1 MQHLKDIPALPA
13 RQAGV
18 CLHLTS
24 LPGEHGIGEI
34 GRSARHFIDMLAS
47 MNVGVWQFLPT
58 GPTGYGDSPYQGLST
73 FAGNELLI
81 DTGDLVQLNLL
92 PRDAVKR
99 LYRLPRRAV
108 DYGRLIP
115 LKHALLA
122 TATAAFESIAAA
134 TMRSNFEDFLEQND
148 AAWLHDY
155 AMFRV
160 LKNMHDGKPWPQW
173 ERSYARRQPAALKKL
188 ENDARAEMRSW
199 KVRQFFFARQ
209 WQELRKYASM
219 RGVRLF
225 GDMPMYIALDSAD
238 AWSHPEIL
246 RINRAGKMKY
256 IAGVPPDY
264 FSRSG
269 QLWGNPVYDW
279 DRQAA
284 DGYSWWRARLRHAL
298 AQFDLVRID
307 HFRGFE
313 SYWAVPASARTARRG
328 RWQRGPREALFDA
341 LRKSIPCPPIVA
353 EDLGILTP
361 EVEALRKRYDF
372 PGMRVLQFEVTRKD
386 FDLGDIPENC
396 VCYTG
401 THDNDTT
408 RGWFEAG
415 CGVRRGKT
423 KIRNTKQAVLGITG
437 GTARTVA
444 IDLVALAFRSRAKL
458 AIAPMQDV
466 LGLGTKARLNTPG
479 TSKDNWRWRLS
490 AHQLTTKVRATVQE
504 LARAT
509 GRAAGG

>member
-1 MQHLKDIPALPA
+1 MPA
-13 RQAGV
+13 RRAGV

-34 GRSARHFIDMLAS
+34 GQGARQFIDVLAS
-47 MNVGVWQFLPT
+47 MHVGVWQFLPT

-81 DTGDLVQLNLL
+81 DTADLVQQNLL

-108 DYGRLIP
+108 DYGRLMP
-115 LKHALLA
+115 LKHTLLA
-122 TATAAFESIAAA
+122 TATAAFETAAA
-134 TMRSNFEDFLEQND
+134 APMKAELDDFMAQHD
-148 AAWLHDY
+148 ATWLHDY

-173 ERSYARRQPAALKKL
+173 ERPFARRHPAALKKL
-188 ENDARAEMRSW
+188 ENAAQTEIRSW
-199 KVRQFFFARQ
+199 KICQYLFARQ
-209 WQELRKYASM
+209 WQALRNHAVM

-225 GDMPMYIALDSAD
+225 GDVPMYIALDSAD

-246 RINRAGKMKY
+246 RITRAGKLQY
-256 IAGVPPDY
+256 VAGVPPDY

-279 DRQAA
+279 GRQAA
-284 DGYSWWRARLRHAL
+284 DGYSWWLARLRHAI

-313 SYWAVPASARTARRG
+313 SYWAIPASAKTARRG
-328 RWQRGPREALFDA
+328 RWRRGPREALFDA
-341 LRKSIPCPPIVA
+341 LCETDPDPPIVA
-353 EDLGILTP
+353 EDLGLLTP
-361 EVEALRKRYDF
+361 AVTALRERYQF
-372 PGMRVLQFEVTRKD
+372 PGMRVLQFELTRKN
-386 FDLGDIPENC
+386 FDLGDIPQNC

-408 RGWFEAG
+408 RGWFESG
-415 CGVRRGKT
+415 CGVRRGKL
-423 KIRNTKQAVLGITG
+423 KIRDTKKAVLGFTG

-444 IDLVALAFRSRAKL
+444 IDLVSLAFRSQARL
-458 AIAPMQDV
+458 AIAPMQDI
-466 LGLGTKARLNTPG
+466 LNLGTKARLNTPG
-479 TSKDNWRWRLS
+479 TSKANWRWRLS
-490 AHQLTTKVRATVQE
+490 ARQLTAKVRDTVRE

-509 GRAAGG
+509 GRAAGS